1 MDHLEKE
8 MKKDQTT
15 INVHMSTQLLKL
27 TSRVEELEEAVR
39 NLLTALHRI
48 GEHSFSLE
56 CHQIALERLIRENS
70 KHH

>member
-1 MDHLEKE
+1 MDHLEEE

-48 GEHSFSLE
+48 GEHAFTLE